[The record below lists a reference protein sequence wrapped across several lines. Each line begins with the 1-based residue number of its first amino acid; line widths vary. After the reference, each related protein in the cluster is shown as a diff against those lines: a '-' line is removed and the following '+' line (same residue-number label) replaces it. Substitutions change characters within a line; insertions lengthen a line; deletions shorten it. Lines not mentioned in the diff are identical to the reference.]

1 MRKALLTLFTVGLVG
16 AFLIPS
22 CAKDDKSGDKSGEEG
37 GTSSGGASSTAKGGA
52 KAKGGSTSTG
62 GVSAGG
68 ASTTEV
74 EACKDLNIVSDTGEA
89 CNSTNMSAVY
99 SDIHMLI
106 VLDKSGSIDQS
117 PVGFNGKTKWA
128 ATKEALTAALQS
140 SNDQVRY
147 GLVMYPYS
155 EGEPIPADCGL
166 RCCELP
172 TGSAAVNVP
181 IKDAAE
187 SVPAILDKLENTNPG
202 GGTPTALALAAA
214 YDYYINGPGVNLP
227 AGDKYV
233 MLATDGGPNCS
244 EGITCES
251 ATCTADMDKQGSCG
265 TKTINCCAES
275 LASSGGGPTLCLDDQ
290 GVLEQIRNLRDKG
303 IKTFVVGIPGTENYK
318 TYLTAFADAGGAP
331 DPKNET
337 LKYYEVSAAQGVEG
351 LTQTFKSI
359 TESLVRSCDVKLAN
373 APVDSGK
380 LNVAVECELLQQGE
394 GDAVNWV
401 YNENADDPVITIKGD
416 TCNRIETQG
425 VTRIDVIEGCTT
437 IILQ

>member
-22 CAKDDKSGDKSGEEG
+22 CAKDEKDGNKKGEEG
-37 GTSSGGASSTAKGGA
+37 GASSGGLSGKGGTKATGGTKASGGSSGGSSST
-52 KAKGGSTSTG
+52 
-62 GVSAGG
+62 
-68 ASTTEV
+68 EV
-74 EACKDLNIVSDTGEA
+74 QACKDLNIVSDTGEA

-99 SDIHMLI
+99 RDIHMLI
-106 VLDKSGSIDQS
+106 VLDKSGSMDQS

-128 ATKEALTAALQS
+128 ATKEALTAALAS
-140 SNDQVRY
+140 STNQVRY

-155 EGEPIPADCGL
+155 EGEPIPAECGL

-172 TGSAAVNVP
+172 VGGAAVNVP
-181 IKDAAE
+181 IKDASE
-187 SVPAILDKLENTNPG
+187 SVPAILEKLADTNPG
-202 GGTPTALALAAA
+202 GGTPTAKALAAA
-214 YDYYINGPGVNLP
+214 YDYYKTGAGVNLP
-227 AGDKYV
+227 AGDRYV

-244 EGITCES
+244 DATKCES

-265 TKTINCCAES
+265 TKTVNCCAES
-275 LASSGGGPTLCLDDQ
+275 LASSGGGPTLCLDET
-290 GVLEQIRNLRDKG
+290 GVLDQIKKLREEG

-318 TYLTAFADAGGAP
+318 TYLTRFADAGGAP
-331 DPKNET
+331 DPKNEA
-337 LKYYEVSAAQGVEG
+337 LKYYEVTAAQGVEG

-359 TESLVRSCDVKLAN
+359 TESLVRSCDVKLAS

-380 LNVAVECELLQQGE
+380 LNVAVECQLLQQGE

-401 YNENADDPVITIKGD
+401 YNENADDPIIAIKGD
-416 TCNRIETQG
+416 TCTRIETQG